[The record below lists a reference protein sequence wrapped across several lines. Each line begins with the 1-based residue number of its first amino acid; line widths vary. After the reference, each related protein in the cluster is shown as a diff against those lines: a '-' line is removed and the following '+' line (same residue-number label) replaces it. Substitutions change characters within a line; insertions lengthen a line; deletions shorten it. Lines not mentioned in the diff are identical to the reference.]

1 MADIIPFR
9 KPTASEKA
17 RGKTLCK
24 RGFHKWVLSKDK
36 RFDSQQGRLV
46 TSYCCERCGVLKT
59 TAH

>member
-1 MADIIPFR
+1 MADILRFK
-9 KPTASEKA
+9 KPKPAEKA

-24 RGFHKWVLSKDK
+24 RGFHKWLVLKDK

-46 TSYCCERCGVLKT
+46 TSYRCERCGVEKT

>member
-1 MADIIPFR
+1 MADILRFK
-9 KPTASEKA
+9 KPKPAEKA

-24 RGFHKWVLSKDK
+24 RGFHKWVVLKDK

-46 TSYCCERCGVLKT
+46 TSYRCERCGVEKT